1 MYLLISVFITN
12 IKKHLKTQPV
22 ALKYFLKI
30 NKKKNQKKKYMEL
43 KLQKKNIL

>member
-22 ALKYFLKI
+22 ALKYFLQI
-30 NKKKNQKKKYMEL
+30 NNKTNHKKHSMEL
-43 KLQKKNIL
+43 N